1 MSFSIALSGKGG
13 VGKTSIATLVV
24 KNLLSRRDG
33 PVFAVDADPNS
44 NFADQ
49 LGVKEYG
56 TVGDLREEL
65 LKVKDSL
72 PAGMSKAD
80 FIGYRIQEIVVESKG
95 FDLLNMGRPEGPGC
109 YCYVNSL
116 LREFLDG
123 RAKSYRYTVVDN
135 EAGMEHLSRRT
146 TRDVDVLLV
155 VSDLTPVSLAAAFRI
170 GELAR
175 SLDLKIRQVGLLL
188 NRTSAVPASL
198 ETKARE
204 SGLAILGTVPEDP
217 EVIER
222 SRGGAPLLGIGDENP
237 AYTAVAQVVASVF
250 AGAGARAKESAGI
263 PRHQESA
270 EIPRRQESAG
280 IPRRQES
287 AGIPRRQESAG
298 IPRRSA

>member
-1 MSFSIALSGKGG
+1 MSFSVALSGKGG
-13 VGKTSIATLVV
+13 VGKTSVASLVV
-24 KNLLSRRDG
+24 KNLLSRREG

-49 LGVKEYG
+49 LGVREYG

-65 LKVKDSL
+65 LKTKDSL

-80 FIGYRIQEIVVESKG
+80 FIGYRIQEIIVESKG

-116 LREFLDG
+116 LREFLDTRG
-123 RAKSYRYTVVDN
+123 RNYRYTVVDN

-146 TRDVDVLLV
+146 TRDIDALLV

-188 NRTSAVPASL
+188 NRSSEVPPAVA
-198 ETKARE
+198 EKAAA
-204 SGLAILGTVPEDP
+204 SGLALFGCIPEDP
-217 EVIER
+217 EVLSR
-222 SRGGAPLLGIGDENP
+222 SRGGMPLLDIGDQSA
-237 AYTAVAQVVASVF
+237 AYRAVRGILERILT
-250 AGAGARAKESAGI
+250 GAAAPVRE
-263 PRHQESA
+263 
-270 EIPRRQESAG
+270 
-280 IPRRQES
+280 
-287 AGIPRRQESAG
+287 
-298 IPRRSA
+298 

>member
-1 MSFSIALSGKGG
+1 VSFSFALSGQGG
-13 VGKTSIATLVV
+13 VGKTSVASLIV
-24 KNLLSRRDG
+24 KNLLSRKEG

-49 LGVKEYG
+49 LGVREYG

-65 LKVKDSL
+65 LKAKDSL

-80 FIGYRIQEIVVESKG
+80 FIGYRIQEIVVESRG

-146 TRDVDVLLV
+146 TRDVDALLV

-188 NRTSAVPASL
+188 NRTATVPAAV
-198 ETKARE
+198 EERARE
-204 SGLAILGTVPEDP
+204 SGLPIFGTVPEDS
-217 EVIER
+217 EVMER
-222 SRGGAPLLGIGDENP
+222 SRRGAPLLGIGEENP
-237 AYTAVAQVVASVF
+237 AYKAVAEVVASVF
-250 AGAGARAKESAGI
+250 AGAIARASA
-263 PRHQESA
+263 
-270 EIPRRQESAG
+270 
-280 IPRRQES
+280 
-287 AGIPRRQESAG
+287 
-298 IPRRSA
+298 